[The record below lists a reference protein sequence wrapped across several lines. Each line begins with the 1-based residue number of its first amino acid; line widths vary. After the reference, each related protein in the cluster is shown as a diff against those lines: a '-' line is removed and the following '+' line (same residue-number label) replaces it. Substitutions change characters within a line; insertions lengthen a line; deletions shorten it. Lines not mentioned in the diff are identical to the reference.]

1 MGEDVPPQHQQQHPY
16 TSKTCIINT
25 TIVMSS
31 LAMLQ
36 HLIIG
41 LVLVLAIAH
50 AKVNMVHSD
59 VVLKPSGNWTM
70 DPRGSG
76 TVPCARRPSTVTL
89 NSGDVAIFRSPGY
102 PSHYPLR
109 SYCGWR
115 FKTSA
120 PSGITVTC
128 SSFRLQPSHK
138 GYCRD
143 YLAIGRNNHTIT
155 RNRYYCGRRGP
166 SRVRV
171 GNSLTM
177 AFRSDRTLNYPGFS
191 CTATVEGSTATT
203 ANPVSTNDPTK
214 RCVCGVVN
222 RGTRIVGGAATE
234 VYEYPWQVALTTRS
248 GVLICGGS
256 LINDRWVLT
265 AAGCTQAGV
274 FQVELGNPHRHSM
287 DDSAAMRFKVK
298 RVVDH
303 PNYNSPTPLNN
314 DFSLLELA
322 SPVDLEKVSPE
333 IRPICLPSTSNSSQY
348 ENVDAV
354 ITGWGYTTESG
365 SNPDALQ
372 EATVHTMSNDKCQRY
387 YSNTK
392 ITSAMICASYPGRYA
407 WKGDVG
413 GPMVTNVGNHY
424 SLIGVI
430 SWGRDARRG
439 YPGVYARVTD
449 QLKWITETSSSG
461 NSCAPPS

>member
-1 MGEDVPPQHQQQHPY
+1 MGEDVPPHQQHPY
-16 TSKTCIINT
+16 TTKTCIINT

-36 HLIIG
+36 QLIIG

-59 VVLKPSGNWTM
+59 VVLKPRGNWSM
-70 DPRGSG
+70 DPRASG
-76 TVPCARRPSTVTL
+76 TVPCSHRPHLVIL
-89 NSGDVAIFRSPGY
+89 NSGDVVTFRSPGY
-102 PSHYPLR
+102 PSRYTPI

-128 SSFRLQPSHK
+128 SLFRLQPTHQ
-138 GYCRD
+138 GYCYD
-143 YLAIGRNNHTIT
+143 YLAIERNNHTIGK
-155 RNRYYCGRRGP
+155 NSISYGIYCGSKGP
-166 SRVRV
+166 SRGKV

-177 AFRSDRTLNYPGFS
+177 LFRSNWVWNYPGFS
-191 CTATVEGSTATT
+191 CTATVEGSTATE
-203 ANPVSTNDPTK
+203 

-222 RGTRIVGGAATE
+222 RGTRVVGGNATE
-234 VYEYPWQVALTTRS
+234 VNEYPWHVALRHKKI
-248 GVLICGGS
+248 LICGGS

-265 AAGCTQAGV
+265 TASCTQAGV
-274 FQVELGNPHRHSM
+274 SQVVLGKHHRHGAEMSVN
-287 DDSAAMRFKVK
+287 VK

-314 DFSLLELA
+314 DFSLLELE
-322 SPVDLEKVSPE
+322 SPLDLDKVSPE

-430 SWGRDARRG
+430 SWGRDALRG

>member
-1 MGEDVPPQHQQQHPY
+1 MGEDVPPHQQHPY
-16 TSKTCIINT
+16 TTKTCIINT

-36 HLIIG
+36 QLIIG

-59 VVLKPSGNWTM
+59 VVLKPRGNWSM
-70 DPRGSG
+70 DPRASG
-76 TVPCARRPSTVTL
+76 TVSCARRPRSVIL
-89 NSGDVAIFRSPGY
+89 NSGDVATFRSPGY
-102 PSHYPLR
+102 PSRYPSR

-128 SSFRLQPSHK
+128 SSFRLQPTHQ

-143 YLAIGRNNHTIT
+143 YLAIGRNNHTIGK
-155 RNRYYCGRRGP
+155 NRYYCGRRGP
-166 SRVRV
+166 SRVKV

-177 AFRSDRTLNYPGFS
+177 GFRSDRTWNYPGFS
-191 CTATVEGSTATT
+191 CTATVEGSTATE
-203 ANPVSTNDPTK
+203 

-222 RGTRIVGGAATE
+222 RSTRIVGGNTTE
-234 VYEYPWQVALTTRS
+234 VNEYPWQVALTTRS

-274 FQVELGNPHRHSM
+274 YQVELGNPHRHSM

-314 DFSLLELA
+314 DFSLLELTY
-322 SPVDLEKVSPE
+322 PVDLEMVSPS

-354 ITGWGYTTESG
+354 ITGWGSTTESG
-365 SNPDALQ
+365 FNSDALQ
-372 EATVHTMSNDKCQRY
+372 EATVRTMSNDKCQR
-387 YSNTK
+387 SFGNIK
-392 ITSAMICASYPGRYA
+392 IHSAMICASNPGRGPC
-407 WKGDVG
+407 KGDAG
-413 GPMVTNVGNHY
+413 GPMVTNVANY
-424 SLIGVI
+424 LNLIGVI
-430 SWGRDARRG
+430 SWGIGCAHPSK
-439 YPGVYARVTD
+439 PGVYARVTEE
-449 QLKWITETSSSG
+449 LNWIKETSSSG
-461 NSCAPPS
+461 TSCAPPS